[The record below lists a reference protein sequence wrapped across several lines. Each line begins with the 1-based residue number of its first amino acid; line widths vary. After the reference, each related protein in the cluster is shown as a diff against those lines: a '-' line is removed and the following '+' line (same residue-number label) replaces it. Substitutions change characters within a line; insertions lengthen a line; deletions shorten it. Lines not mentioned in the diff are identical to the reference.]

1 MKINIEN
8 RPMRCM
14 NLTELHNYYMLNP
27 DKRLK
32 IKHEKGVIDKI
43 DITKLEEIMK
53 EREQE

>member
-8 RPMRCM
+8 RRMRCM
-14 NLTELHNYYMLNP
+14 TLSESHNYYMLNP

-32 IKHEKGVIDKI
+32 IKHKKGVINKI
-43 DITKLEEIMK
+43 DFTKLEEIMK

>member
-8 RPMRCM
+8 RRMRCM
-14 NLTELHNYYMLNP
+14 TLSESHNYYMLNP

-43 DITKLEEIMK
+43 DFTKLEEIVK